1 MRSPWSQAEEG
12 LLAAL
17 MESDRCAFSLIQTDI
32 VMNDHIRKTLCSLL
46 VSDLTLRRQLLTL
59 ADPDLRFFFLGGV
72 QLMQEPNL
80 ESPQILF
87 SHRIYATY
95 FFVTALTR

>member
-17 MESDRCAFSLIQTDI
+17 MESDRCAFSVIPTDS
-32 VMNDHIRKTLCSLL
+32 VMNDHICRTLCSLL
-46 VSDLTLRRQLLTL
+46 VSDLTLRCQLLTL
-59 ADPDLRFFFLGGV
+59 ADPDLRFLGGEW

-80 ESPQILF
+80 GYPQILF

-95 FFVTALTR
+95 FSPQP